1 MRVSN
6 KVSVSKANTSN
17 PGIKE
22 QYQKLIGRKIVFMCV
37 ALLVLVFIVGISASF
52 GSADITIWDAY
63 SAFLHKFFPGFF
75 QTSWLA
81 ETCVWDLRLPR
92 IFLGILAGASLSVAG
107 AAMQGILKNPL
118 ASPYTIGISAGAG
131 FGASLAII
139 AGAGFV
145 GGEYL
150 VIGNAFLFALLCS
163 CIIIAFAGKRG
174 ATPETMI
181 LGGIAIQY
189 IFSAAT
195 ILLQYFGEEEAVV
208 ESLFWM
214 VGGLDRASWE
224 KVFVSGGVLVCS
236 LFAFLIIS
244 WDLNVLT
251 TGDDVAR
258 SAGVN
263 VQRVRIFTLSMTSL
277 MVASTV
283 CFTGTIGF
291 IGLIAP
297 HIARMI
303 IGGDNRF
310 LLLASG
316 LIGAILLVGADL
328 LARNLIPP
336 VIIPVGVITAC
347 MGGPLLIYLVMK
359 RRRRE
364 YW

>member
-1 MRVSN
+1 MI
-6 KVSVSKANTSN
+6 KAKAPTASSE
-17 PGIKE
+17 IKE
-22 QYQKLIGRKIVFMCV
+22 QYQKFIGRKIAFMLV
-37 ALLVLVFIVGISASF
+37 SLFLLVLILGISASL

-63 SAFLHKFFPGFF
+63 AAFLHKFFPGYFH
-75 QTSWLA
+75 TTWLA

-92 IFLGILAGASLSVAG
+92 ILLGILTGASLSVAG
-107 AAMQGILKNPL
+107 VVMQGILRNPL

-150 VIGNAFLFALLCS
+150 VIGNAFIFALLCS
-163 CIIIAFAGKRG
+163 FIIIAFASRRG

-181 LGGIAIQY
+181 LGGIAILY

-214 VGGLDRASWE
+214 VGGLDRASWD
-224 KVFVSGGVLVCS
+224 KVLMSGVVLACS
-236 LFAFLIIS
+236 LLFLLIKS

-251 TGDDVAR
+251 AGDEVAR
-258 SAGVN
+258 SIGVN
-263 VQRVRIFTLSMTSL
+263 VQRIRIVTLSMTSL
-277 MVASTV
+277 MIASTV

-291 IGLIAP
+291 IGLVAP
-297 HIARMI
+297 HITRMV

-310 LLLASG
+310 LLPASG
-316 LIGAILLVGADL
+316 LVGAVLLVGADL
-328 LARNLIPP
+328 LARNSIPP

-347 MGGPLLIYLVMK
+347 MGGPLLIYLIMK
-359 RRRRE
+359 RKRE

>member
-1 MRVSN
+1 MCVSD
-6 KVSVSKANTSN
+6 KVSASKAHIPNSRV
-17 PGIKE
+17 KE
-22 QYQKLIGRKIVFMCV
+22 QYQKFVGRKVVFICV
-37 ALLVLVFIVGISASF
+37 ALLLLVLMVGISASF
-52 GSADITIWDAY
+52 GSADISIWDAY
-63 SAFLHKFFPGFF
+63 AAFLHKFFPGIF
-75 QTSWLA
+75 QTTWLA

-107 AAMQGILKNPL
+107 VAMQGILKNPL
-118 ASPYTIGISAGAG
+118 ASPYTVGISAGAG

-139 AGAGFV
+139 VGAGVV
-145 GGEYL
+145 GGECL
-150 VIGNAFLFALLCS
+150 IIGNAFFFAMLCS
-163 CIIIAFAGKRG
+163 CIIIAFASKRG

-189 IFSAAT
+189 VFSAAT

-224 KVFVSGGVLVCS
+224 KVFISGGVLLCS
-236 LFAFLIIS
+236 LFAFLMTS

-251 TGDDVAR
+251 TGDDVAK
-258 SAGVN
+258 SIGVN
-263 VQRVRIFTLSMTSL
+263 VQRIRIFALSITSL

-291 IGLIAP
+291 IGLTAP
-297 HIARMI
+297 HIARI
-303 IGGDNRF
+303 AIGGDNRF
-310 LLLASG
+310 LLPASG
-316 LIGAILLVGADL
+316 LVGAVLLVGADL
-328 LARNLIPP
+328 LARNLVPP